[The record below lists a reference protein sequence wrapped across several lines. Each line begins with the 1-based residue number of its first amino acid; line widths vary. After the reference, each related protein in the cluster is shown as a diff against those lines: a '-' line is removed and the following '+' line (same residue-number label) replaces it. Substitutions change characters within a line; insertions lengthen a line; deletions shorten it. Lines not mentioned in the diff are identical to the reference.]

1 MTTKHSNA
9 AFTRQMVAACAAF
22 LAAIIPAWAQSTTH
36 QRRHA
41 NKDQVVNLSKFEVIT
56 TQDKGYVANNTA
68 TGFQDERRIDQDS
81 AVGDGRYP
89 GFDR

>member
-1 MTTKHSNA
+1 
-9 AFTRQMVAACAAF
+9 MVAACAAF
-22 LAAIIPAWAQSTTH
+22 LAAIIPAWAQSTTTSGDS
-36 QRRHA
+36 A

-68 TGFQDERRIDQDS
+68 TGFKTNEELIKIPQS
-81 AVGDGRYP
+81 VTGRYP